1 MLTKITA
8 FTLAAVS
15 YVNCQAFAN
24 VEDKGF
30 LNNLEMYPTDKKLE
44 QKIVIHTNFT
54 INNNYPPR
62 GFNFDSND
70 SSVVQCLD
78 CTINNNKDKT
88 IFDFGDTD
96 ITTKA
101 VVFGWGPDYEGLTPA
116 TVDIKIKC
124 NLLVDFMYFY
134 NIVPL
139 HGELH

>member
-54 INNNYPPR
+54 INNNDPPR

-70 SSVVQCLD
+70 SSVV
-78 CTINNNKDKT
+78 
-88 IFDFGDTD
+88 
-96 ITTKA
+96 
-101 VVFGWGPDYEGLTPA
+101 
-116 TVDIKIKC
+116 
-124 NLLVDFMYFY
+124 
-134 NIVPL
+134 
-139 HGELH
+139 